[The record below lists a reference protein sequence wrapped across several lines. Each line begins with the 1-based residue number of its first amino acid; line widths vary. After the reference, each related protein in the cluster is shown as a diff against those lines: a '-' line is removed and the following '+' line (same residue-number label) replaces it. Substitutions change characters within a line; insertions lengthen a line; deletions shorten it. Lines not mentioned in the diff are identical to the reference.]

1 MSDLV
6 IGREILKKK
15 IRFFDIPSTT
25 TDYNIKTMAGSIR
38 TFTIDFP
45 YYKSLAFKIHAN
57 TQLD

>member
-25 TDYNIKTMAGSIR
+25 TDYNIKPMAGSIR
-38 TFTIDFP
+38 TFTIYFP
-45 YYKSLAFKIHAN
+45 YKKFGFQDTRSNA
-57 TQLD
+57 QLD